1 MDILTKVKDNIMNGS
16 CLIHKLVMKH
26 LDVEILEKSKGK
38 IGMSENGFMNYQK
51 YGLSNWA
58 WKWKKK
64 RRTRS
69 PIGRVAGY
77 GPNKMIQAQAN

>member
-16 CLIHKLVMKH
+16 CLIHKLVRKH

-64 RRTRS
+64 
-69 PIGRVAGY
+69 
-77 GPNKMIQAQAN
+77 KEEQEAQLEGWPVMAQIK